1 MKGLVALACALAFTA
16 MGAAADVPEADA
28 TSAAKLEQVRAI
40 AAERAAVRSEGDSE
54 QNVGGWSSA
63 QEVSLGGTAFKMFTA
78 LGLTIGVL
86 LIGVHFYRRYSGA
99 PTVVRARRIRIVE
112 RVSISAKTALVL
124 VEFDGRP
131 MILSVGA
138 DNVTAVEPQVSEIGD
153 VERLCRDEAALV
165 AVGS

>member
-1 MKGLVALACALAFTA
+1 MKGLVALAFALAFA
-16 MGAAADVPEADA
+16 ARGASADVPEVDA

-40 AAERAAVRSEGDSE
+40 TAERATIRSEDSSQE
-54 QNVGGWSSA
+54 NGGGWSSA
-63 QEVSLGGTAFKMFTA
+63 QEVSLGGTAFKMFSA
-78 LGLTIGVL
+78 LGLTVGVL
-86 LIGVHFYRRYSGA
+86 LIGVYFYRRYSGA
-99 PTVVRARRIRIVE
+99 PAVVRARRIRIVE

-153 VERLCRDEAALV
+153 VERLCRDEAALA